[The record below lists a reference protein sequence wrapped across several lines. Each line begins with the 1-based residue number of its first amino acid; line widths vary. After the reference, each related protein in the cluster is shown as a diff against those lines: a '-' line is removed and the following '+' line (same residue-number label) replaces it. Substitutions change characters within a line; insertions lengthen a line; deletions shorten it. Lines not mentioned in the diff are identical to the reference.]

1 MKLYDECFEGIAE
14 ILAQYPVKIFDP
26 DSVSSWG
33 STGSNRIIFQ
43 SDTAYE
49 LGGGT
54 LPALSS
60 IALTDREDYI
70 PGDEILL
77 IGNDL
82 SGIKGDSPFARI
94 ALIRVNGDE
103 MGTGEKLYQ
112 TIRKIEY
119 ARYHI
124 HPEGYM
130 MRISAFT
137 HREAV
142 RVGRDA
148 LKKGL
153 SFAHIGRFFIEEY
166 KKNPQVEAV
175 KLLFITAPDFP
186 YDKPEAIMKKSE
198 SITTALDHIMK
209 NIRMDCQ
216 TCSLKAVCDEVE
228 AMCEQQGQ

>member
-1 MKLYDECFEGIAE
+1 MKLYDECFEGVGE
-14 ILAQYPVKIFDP
+14 ILSQYSVKSFEVQKY
-26 DSVSSWG
+26 SRWE
-33 STGSNRIIFQ
+33 SNDKNQIIFQ

-60 IALTDREDYI
+60 IALTDREDFVAR
-70 PGDEILL
+70 DEILL
-77 IGNDL
+77 IGRDL
-82 SGIKGDSPFARI
+82 GEIKGDSPFARI
-94 ALIRVNGDE
+94 ALLNVNEDE

-137 HREAV
+137 HREAA
-142 RVGRDA
+142 RVGKDA
-148 LKKGL
+148 VKKGL
-153 SFAHIGRFFIEEY
+153 SFGYIGRFFIDEY
-166 KKNPQVEAV
+166 KKNPQVRAV
-175 KLLFITAPDFP
+175 KLLFVTDPGFP
-186 YDKPEAIMKKSE
+186 YDKLEAIMKKSE

-209 NIRMDCQ
+209 DIRMDCQ
-216 TCSLKAVCDEVE
+216 TCSLKTVCDEVE
-228 AMCEQQGQ
+228 ALCEKDK

>member
-1 MKLYDECFEGIAE
+1 MKLYDECFEGVGE
-14 ILAQYPVKIFDP
+14 ILSQYSVKSFEAQKY
-26 DSVSSWG
+26 SHWE
-33 STGSNRIIFQ
+33 SNDKNQIIFQ

-60 IALTDREDYI
+60 IALTDREDFVAR
-70 PGDEILL
+70 DEILL
-77 IGNDL
+77 IGRDL
-82 SGIKGDSPFARI
+82 GEIKGDSPFARI
-94 ALIRVNGDE
+94 ALLNVNEDE

-137 HREAV
+137 HREAA
-142 RVGRDA
+142 RVGKDA
-148 LKKGL
+148 VKKGL
-153 SFAHIGRFFIEEY
+153 SFGHIGRFFIDEY
-166 KKNPQVEAV
+166 KKNPQVKAV
-175 KLLFITAPDFP
+175 KLLFVTDPGFP
-186 YDKPEAIMKKSE
+186 YDKLEAIMKKSE

-209 NIRMDCQ
+209 DIRMDCQ
-216 TCSLKAVCDEVE
+216 TCSLKTVCDEVE
-228 AMCEQQGQ
+228 ALCEKDK

>member
-1 MKLYDECFEGIAE
+1 MKLYDECFEGVGE
-14 ILAQYPVKIFDP
+14 ILSQYSVKSFEAQKY
-26 DSVSSWG
+26 SHWE
-33 STGSNRIIFQ
+33 SNDKNQIIFQ

-60 IALTDREDYI
+60 IALTDREDFVTR
-70 PGDEILL
+70 DEILL
-77 IGNDL
+77 IGQDL
-82 SGIKGDSPFARI
+82 GEIKGDSPFARI
-94 ALIRVNGDE
+94 ALLNVNEDE

-137 HREAV
+137 HREAA
-142 RVGRDA
+142 RVGKDA
-148 LKKGL
+148 VKKGL
-153 SFAHIGRFFIEEY
+153 SFGHIGRFFIDEY
-166 KKNPQVEAV
+166 KKNPQVKAV
-175 KLLFITAPDFP
+175 KLLFVTDPGFP
-186 YDKPEAIMKKSE
+186 YDKLEAIMKKSE

-209 NIRMDCQ
+209 DIRMDCQ
-216 TCSLKAVCDEVE
+216 TCSLKTVCDEVE
-228 AMCEQQGQ
+228 ALCEKDK